1 MEGHVVSERL
11 HMVEVAISEIK
22 TDIAVIKANQEHA
35 NCIQER
41 IEKKIDELCGSL
53 KDKAEKQE
61 TATLKDEIETK
72 AEKTRLDLVEDR
84 QWKFLLVLLG
94 QLCGLLYVL
103 FRVVVER

>member
-1 MEGHVVSERL
+1 MSERL
-11 HMVEVAISEIK
+11 CKVEQDIGEIK
-22 TDIAVIKANQEHA
+22 TDIAVIKSNQEHA

-72 AEKTRLDLVEDR
+72 AEKTRLELVEDR
-84 QWKFLLVLLG
+84 QWKFLLLLIG
-94 QLCGLLYVL
+94 ELLGLLYVL